1 MLTARSTL
9 HYDDRSPLRIDRGRT
24 MTTPATE
31 RYEIALNTP
40 AGQLTTAIDVPTGF
54 VPVSAIV
61 PVVRRLGEEAQALEL
76 ARSLESGKSLSC
88 RKGCAAC
95 CRQLV
100 PLAEI
105 ETHHIAGLVESM
117 PEPRRSEIKKRFEK
131 AWQHFTK
138 NGWLDR
144 LDASAAATHK
154 ERQSLVVEYFH
165 ENVPCPFLEDES
177 CSIHENRPL
186 ACREYLVTSPAEYC
200 FTLSGEKIKKV
211 SLLANPSE
219 TVRQI
224 TNSENLNRIVNFVPL
239 VLALEW
245 AKRFPDESPENTG
258 EQWMAKFFTRLTKS
272 EIPES

>member
-1 MLTARSTL
+1 MSATNGRNIKTVLENEDLITGNVKITIGGRPIAIELT
-9 HYDDRSPLRIDRGRT
+9 
-24 MTTPATE
+24 
-31 RYEIALNTP
+31 
-40 AGQLTTAIDVPTGF
+40 
-54 VPVSAIV
+54 VPVK
-61 PVVRRLGEEAQALEL
+61 PVKSRRMLPVFQGMSELFVELGEKEVAAAGE
-76 ARSLESGKSLSC
+76 KISC

-117 PEPRRSEIKKRFEK
+117 PEPRRSEIKERFEK

-165 ENVPCPFLEDES
+165 ESVPCPFLEDES